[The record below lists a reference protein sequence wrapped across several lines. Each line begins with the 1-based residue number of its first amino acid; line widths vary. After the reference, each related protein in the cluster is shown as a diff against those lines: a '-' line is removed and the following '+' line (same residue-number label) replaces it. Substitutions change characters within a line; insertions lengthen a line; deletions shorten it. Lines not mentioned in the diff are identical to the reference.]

1 MSMRR
6 EQTERKGGSI
16 KTYRDLIVWQKAHIL
31 AKQVI
36 MFCRSFPNDDEARII
51 KRQLIRSATSTPAN
65 IAEGFGG
72 QSDSSYRNFLIIAR
86 RSVNETDYWIFLAHD
101 LGYIEDEDCQQFAE
115 KCKEVIMILSRIIN
129 KLGRKTSRS

>member
-1 MSMRR
+1 MSVTR
-6 EQTERKGGSI
+6 EQTERRGSSI
-16 KTYRDLIVWQKAHIL
+16 KTYRDLIAWQKAHTL

-36 MFCRSFPNDDEARII
+36 MFCRKLPNDDEARII

-86 RSVNETDYWIFLAHD
+86 RSVNETDSWIFLAHD
-101 LGYIEDEDCQQFAE
+101 LGYIKDEDCQQFAE
-115 KCKEVIMILSRIIN
+115 NCREVIMILSRIIN
-129 KLGRKTSRS
+129 KLGRRVGKG

>member
-1 MSMRR
+1 MNTRR
-6 EQTERKGGSI
+6 EQTERRGSSI
-16 KTYRDLIVWQKAHIL
+16 KTYRDLIVWQKAHTL

-36 MFCRSFPNDDEARII
+36 IVCRSFPNNDEARII

-72 QSDSSYRNFLIIAR
+72 QSNSSYRNFLIIAR

-101 LGYIEDEDCQQFAE
+101 LGYIKDEDCQQFAGN
-115 KCKEVIMILSRIIN
+115 CREVIMILSRIIN
-129 KLGRKTSRS
+129 KLGRKASKS